1 MALAR
6 SRRGDNG
13 TMNYWPGFVDAL
25 STLIL
30 SIIFI
35 LTVFVVVQF
44 YLQQEVQGKDT
55 ALDRLKNQIAQLT
68 DLLSMEK
75 AGKSDLQDQLAT
87 LRASLATAQS
97 ESDKYKGLY
106 EGAGAGAAAAK
117 GQLGALTDQLD
128 KQKNITAS
136 ALAQVEVLNQQISA
150 LRRQLAAVQDALD
163 ISEGKNKEAQGRITE
178 LGQRLNLALAEKVRE
193 LKGYRSEFFGKLRQI
208 LGNRPDIRVVGDRF
222 VLQSEVFFDTNS
234 ADLKTEGQTELDKV
248 AGALVSLEKEIPSDI
263 PWVLR
268 VDGHTDKRPITGGLY
283 KSNWDLSA
291 SRAIS
296 VVKFL
301 ISKGVPPQRLVA
313 AGFGEFDPIATGDTE
328 DAYRRNRRI
337 EFKLTER

>member
-1 MALAR
+1 M
-6 SRRGDNG
+6 
-13 TMNYWPGFVDAL
+13 
-25 STLIL
+25 
-30 SIIFI
+30 
-35 LTVFVVVQF
+35 
-44 YLQQEVQGKDT
+44 
-55 ALDRLKNQIAQLT
+55 
-68 DLLSMEK
+68 
-75 AGKSDLQDQLAT
+75 
-87 LRASLATAQS
+87 
-97 ESDKYKGLY
+97 
-106 EGAGAGAAAAK
+106 
-117 GQLGALTDQLD
+117 
-128 KQKNITAS
+128 
-136 ALAQVEVLNQQISA
+136 
-150 LRRQLAAVQDALD
+150 
-163 ISEGKNKEAQGRITE
+163 
-178 LGQRLNLALAEKVRE
+178 RE

-301 ISKGVPPQRLVA
+301 ISKGVSPQRLVA

>member
-6 SRRGDNG
+6 SRRNENG
-13 TMNYWPGFVDAL
+13 INYWPGFVDAL

-75 AGKSDLQDQLAT
+75 TGKSDLQEQLAS
-87 LRASLATAQS
+87 LRASLATAQGES
-97 ESDKYKGLY
+97 EKYKGLY
-106 EGAGAGAAAAK
+106 EGAGKGADAAK
-117 GQLGALTDQLD
+117 GQVGALTDQLD
-128 KQKNITAS
+128 KQKNITAN

-163 ISEGKNKEAQGRITE
+163 IADSKNKEAQGRITE

-193 LKGYRSEFFGKLRQI
+193 LKGYRSEFFGKLREI

-234 ADLKTEGQTELDKV
+234 STLTAEGQAEMDKV
-248 AGALVSLEKEIPSDI
+248 AGALIALDKEIPSDI
-263 PWVLR
+263 PWILR
-268 VDGHTDKRPITGGLY
+268 VDGHTDKRPITGGQF

-291 SRAIS
+291 ARSIS

-301 ISKGVPPQRLVA
+301 VSKGVSPQRLVA
-313 AGFGEFDPIATGDTE
+313 AGFGEFDPIVEGDTPE
-328 DAYRRNRRI
+328 AYSRNRRI

>member
-1 MALAR
+1 MARAR
-6 SRRGDNG
+6 SRRGDSG
-13 TMNYWPGFVDAL
+13 SMNYWPGFVDAL

-55 ALDRLKNQIAQLT
+55 ALDRLKTQIAQLT

-75 AGKSDLQDQLAT
+75 TSKSDLQDQLAT
-87 LRASLATAQS
+87 LRASLATAQGES
-97 ESDKYKGLY
+97 EKYKNLY
-106 EGAGAGAAAAK
+106 EGAGQGASAANDK
-117 GQLGALTDQLD
+117 IGALSNQLS
-128 KQKNITAS
+128 KQRNITAN
-136 ALAQVEVLNQQISA
+136 ALAQVEVLNQQIAA
-150 LRRQLAAVQDALD
+150 LRRQLAEVQSALD
-163 ISEGKNKEAQGRITE
+163 LSETKNKTAQSRITE

-208 LGNRPDIRVVGDRF
+208 LGDRPDFRIVGDRF

-234 ADLKTEGQTELDKV
+234 ATLKPEGQTELDKV
-248 AGALVSLEKEIPSDI
+248 AGAVVGLQKEIPSNI
-263 PWVLR
+263 PWIMR
-268 VDGHTDKRPITGGLY
+268 VDGHTDKRPITGGPF
-283 KSNWDLSA
+283 KSNWDLSTA
-291 SRAIS
+291 RALS
-296 VVKFL
+296 VVKYL
-301 ISKGVPPQRLVA
+301 ISKGVEPQRLVA
-313 AGFGEFDPIATGDTE
+313 AGFGEYDPIATGDTP